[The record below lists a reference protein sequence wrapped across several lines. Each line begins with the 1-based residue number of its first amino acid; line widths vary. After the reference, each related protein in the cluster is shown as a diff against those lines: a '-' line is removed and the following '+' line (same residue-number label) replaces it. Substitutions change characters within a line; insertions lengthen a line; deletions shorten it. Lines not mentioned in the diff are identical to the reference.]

1 MTTWEYDFD
10 LVESD
15 SDYTESD
22 DDVSLSFHIWRHFT
36 VAGGIHD
43 DLEEI
48 VRQVSYAYDGRL
60 IADDIDMTSI
70 ESFKLSY
77 PTNRCWGSND
87 DTILRFIEW
96 LRDEKGIQFDFTQ
109 RQCDILN
116 DNFKEYSDDD
126 DFILELSPS

>member
-10 LVESD
+10 LVESG
-15 SDYTESD
+15 SAYTESD
-22 DDVSLSFHIWRHFT
+22 DDVFLSFHIWRHFT
-36 VAGGIHD
+36 VAAGIQN

-60 IADDIDMTSI
+60 IVDDIDMTSI

-77 PTNRCWGSND
+77 SINRCWGSND
-87 DTILRFIEW
+87 DTILCFIEW
-96 LRDEKGIQFDFTQ
+96 LRDEQGILFDFTQ